1 MTSSDSQPD
10 QRFDRAFRLRGR
22 RRFTEVYDAKMRR
35 ESGPLLVY
43 ALPNDLP
50 HSRIGLSL
58 GRRIGNAVR
67 RNRIKR
73 LLRESFRMDR
83 GNWPDGYDWL
93 VVVRPHEPLDREGYS
108 GHLAT
113 VTSKLDNAWRKRNPD
128 Q

>member
-1 MTSSDSQPD
+1 MSDSAPQSS
-10 QRFDRAFRLRGR
+10 QRFDRAYRLTGR
-22 RRFTEVYDAKMRR
+22 RRFTEVYEAKVRR

-43 ALPNDLP
+43 ALPNELP

-73 LLRESFRMDR
+73 LLRESFRMNR
-83 GNWPDGYDWL
+83 GAWPDGYDWL
-93 VVVRPHEPLDREGYS
+93 VVVRPHEPLDRERYTE
-108 GHLAT
+108 HLDH
-113 VTSKLDNAWRKRNPD
+113 VTSKLDEAWRKRNRD